1 MKNELSA
8 TFGLEYHRML
18 LDAMPSTVLVVE
30 EDVRIVDFN
39 VAAQKFLGENREV
52 VLQRRAGEML
62 YCLHSTETPE
72 GCGHSK
78 ECSQCPIR
86 NSVRSALGGQ
96 TPPRQTVKLELIA
109 PGQEPVEAVFMLT
122 VAPFAFDQRRLAL
135 VILEDIRE
143 LTMLRQMIPICAH
156 CKQVRDD
163 ANYWQGVESYLELNL
178 DVDFRHSLCPH
189 CAEQF
194 FPEPLQEFRQGEK

>member
-1 MKNELSA
+1 MKTELSS
-8 TFGLEYHRML
+8 TFGSDYHRIL
-18 LDAMPSTVLVVE
+18 LDAMPSAVLVVE

-39 VAAQKFLGENREV
+39 IAAQKFVGKEHAV
-52 VLQRRAGEML
+52 VLQRRAGDL
-62 YCLHSTETPE
+62 LHCLHSSETPG

-78 ECSQCPIR
+78 ACRECPIR
-86 NSVRSALGGQ
+86 NSVDAALKGQ

-109 PGQEPVEAVFMLT
+109 PGRKPAEALFMLT
-122 VAPFAFDQRRLAL
+122 VAPLTFEERRLAL

-143 LTMLRQMIPICAH
+143 ITMLRQMLPICAH

-163 ANYWQGVESYLELNL
+163 ANYWQSVESYLELNL
-178 DVDFRHSLCPH
+178 DIDFTHSLCPH

-194 FPEPLQEFRQGEK
+194 FPEYLREFEKQD